1 MASRSACRGF
11 GRMGETKMT
20 FRPAKSHFGRIGKLL
35 AVIARNPKN
44 TFEQQP
50 HSTASTKGAT

>member
-1 MASRSACRGF
+1 MASRTVDHGFCRMAETKVPFHPVKSRF
-11 GRMGETKMT
+11 GRMGM
-20 FRPAKSHFGRIGKLL
+20 LL

-44 TFEQQP
+44 TFEQQT